1 MPNANILLEK
11 QAIVAQLAEKM
22 KSASAGVLVEYK
34 GITVEN
40 DTKLRRELR
49 QAGVDYS
56 VVKNTL
62 VRRAANEIGFEE
74 LDTHLNGTTAMAI
87 SNGDP
92 LAPAKILC
100 NYAKSN
106 ESFRIKVGFIDGK
119 VVSDSEVKQLAAIPS
134 REILIAKML
143 GSLNAPI
150 SKFVYVLD
158 AIAKKG
164 GEAVEAPAEEAEAPA
179 EAPVEAVAEAPA
191 EAPAEAVAEAPAEEV
206 AEAAAAEVAEE
217 APAAE

>member
-22 KSASAGVLVEYK
+22 KAASAGVLVEYK

-49 QAGVDYS
+49 QAGVEYS

-74 LDTHLNGTTAMAI
+74 LDSHLNGTTAMAI

-106 ESFRIKVGFIDGK
+106 ESFKIKVGFIDGK

-179 EAPVEAVAEAPA
+179 EAPVEAVAEAPVE
-191 EAPAEAVAEAPAEEV
+191 EAPAEAAAEAPAEE
-206 AEAAAAEVAEE
+206 APAEE

>member
-1 MPNANILLEK
+1 MPNASVLLEK
-11 QAIVAQLAEKM
+11 QAIVASLAEKM

-49 QAGVDYS
+49 QAGVEYS

-62 VRRAANEIGFEE
+62 VRRAANEIGYGE
-74 LDTHLNGTTAMAI
+74 LDAHLNGTTAMAI
-87 SNGDP
+87 SPSDP
-92 LAPAKILC
+92 LAAAKILC

-106 ESFRIKVGFIDGK
+106 ESFKIKVGFIDGK
-119 VVSDSEVKQLAAIPS
+119 VVTEDEVKQLAAIPS

-150 SKFVYVLD
+150 SKFVRTLD
-158 AIAKKG
+158 AIANKD
-164 GEAVEAPAEEAEAPA
+164 AAPAEEAPA
-179 EAPVEAVAEAPA
+179 EA
-191 EAPAEAVAEAPAEEV
+191 
-206 AEAAAAEVAEE
+206 
-217 APAAE
+217 